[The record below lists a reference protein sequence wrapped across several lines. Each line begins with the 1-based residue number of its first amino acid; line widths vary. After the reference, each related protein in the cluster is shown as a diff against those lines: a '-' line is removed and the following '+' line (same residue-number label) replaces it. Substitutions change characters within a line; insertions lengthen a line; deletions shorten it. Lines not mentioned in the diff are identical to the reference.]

1 MCGVACVPGFADAPP
16 LTSPSVDD
24 FSDAQ
29 LTTRYRHEGGSWRVL
44 DGALRTI
51 GDRNQPL
58 WSNVVLPQNVRI
70 EFTSVSSSPDIDM
83 KVELF
88 GDGVRH
94 ESGYI
99 AIVGGW
105 TNTLTVIARLDEH
118 EAQRVTKRTRFV
130 AGQRYRWR
138 IERTDGHTIKLFI
151 DDELQVAYDD
161 KAPLYGPRNNRFAF
175 SGWESD
181 VAFDDLKI
189 TPVAST
195 GAHSGSR

>member
-1 MCGVACVPGFADAPP
+1 MPGFADDTPP
-16 LTSPSVDD
+16 LTGTLVDD

-29 LTTRYRHEGGSWRVL
+29 IRQRYRHEGGSWRVL
-44 DGALRTI
+44 DGALKTI

-58 WSNVVLPQNVRI
+58 WSTVALPENVRI
-70 EFTSVSSSPDIDM
+70 EFTSVSSSPELDM

-105 TNTLTVIARLDEH
+105 SNTLTAVARLDEH
-118 EAQRVTKRTRFV
+118 EPARVTKRTRFA

-138 IERTDGHTIKLFI
+138 IERTDGRTIKLFV
-151 DDELQVAYDD
+151 DDELQVAYTDER
-161 KAPLYGPRNNRFAF
+161 PLYGPRNNRFAF
-175 SGWESD
+175 SGWESE
-181 VAFDDLKI
+181 VNFDDLKI

-195 GAHSGSR
+195 GARSGSPSSPR